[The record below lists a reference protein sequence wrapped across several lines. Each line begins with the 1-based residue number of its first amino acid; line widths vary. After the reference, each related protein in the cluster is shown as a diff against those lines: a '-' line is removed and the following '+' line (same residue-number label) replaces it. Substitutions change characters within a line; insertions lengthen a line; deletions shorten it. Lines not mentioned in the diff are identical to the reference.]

1 MKNKLEPLSSVA
13 DLHTVQVFRDSSPE
27 IDIEG
32 NAYSIS
38 IRDLVGSWPLSVNEL
53 TKIFLTSE
61 EKQHCVKNEDILM
74 PARGDRYPARVIQ
87 EEEKNIIPVGHV
99 TVIRSTARINPNYLA
114 WYLNRNETQQE
125 LAKLLTGTNIKSL
138 NKSKL
143 MSVPIYVPG
152 RHVQESISKIQK
164 LYFQKII
171 LQKKLAILEKIEVE
185 AVCENIFSKKE
196 EFHG

>member
-38 IRDLVGSWPLSVNEL
+38 IRDIVGPWPLFVNEL
-53 TKIFLTSE
+53 TKILLTPE
-61 EKQHCVKNEDILM
+61 QKQHCIKNEDILM
-74 PARGDRYPARVIQ
+74 PGRGDRYPARIIQ
-87 EEEKNIIPVGHV
+87 ENEKNIIPVGHI
-99 TVIRSTARINPNYLA
+99 TVIRSTERINPNYLA

-143 MSVPIYVPG
+143 MSIPIYMPE
-152 RHVQESISKIQK
+152 RHVQESISEIQK

-171 LQKKLAILEKIEVE
+171 LQKKLAILDEIEVK

-196 EFHG
+196 DLHG